1 MVQKAIWDNTCIEI
15 ATAVSKLSKAE
26 RKQVGCVLVK
36 DNNILSVGFN
46 GTPVGWDNTCE
57 GKDGKTLPEVLHAE
71 SNAIAKVAKSTQST
85 EGASA
90 YITLS
95 PCVDCAK
102 LLIQAGIV
110 EVFYKERYHDT
121 EGLSLLNKASIT
133 TIQL

>member
-1 MVQKAIWDNTCIEI
+1 MDMAMSI
-15 ATAVSKLSKAE
+15 SKLSKAK

-36 DNNILSVGFN
+36 DNNILSIGFN

-57 GKDGKTLPEVLHAE
+57 GEDGKTLKEVLHAE

-110 EVFYKERYHDT
+110 EVFYRDCYHDT

-133 TIQL
+133 TTQL

>member
-1 MVQKAIWDNTCIEI
+1 MEMAMTI
-15 ATAVSKLSKAE
+15 SKLSKAE

-57 GKDGKTLPEVLHAE
+57 GEDGKTLPEVLHAE

-110 EVFYKERYHDT
+110 EVFYKERYNDT